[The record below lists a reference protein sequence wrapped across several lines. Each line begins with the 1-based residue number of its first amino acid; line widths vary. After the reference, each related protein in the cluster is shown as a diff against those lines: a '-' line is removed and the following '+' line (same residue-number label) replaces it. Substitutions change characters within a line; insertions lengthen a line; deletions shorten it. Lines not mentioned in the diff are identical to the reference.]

1 MARKSDVYREAI
13 VSLHVSIQEALD
25 SIESIDDMRAQT
37 AAAILSAALEYTQI
51 DQLDKDCGC
60 G

>member
-1 MARKSDVYREAI
+1 MARKTDVYREAI

-25 SIESIDDMRAQT
+25 SIDNQPEIAK
-37 AAAILSAALEYTQI
+37 AILSAALEYTQI